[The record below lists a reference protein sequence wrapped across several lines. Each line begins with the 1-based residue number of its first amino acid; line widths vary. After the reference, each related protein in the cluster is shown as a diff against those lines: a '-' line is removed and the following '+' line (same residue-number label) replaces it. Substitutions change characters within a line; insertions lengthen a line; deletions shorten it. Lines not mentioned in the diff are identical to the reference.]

1 MENQI
6 HQIND
11 AGPIRLSYMVV
22 MTESYLQYLEEK
34 AISIAEENTVAPITY
49 RRYVNDLH
57 SRFNDADRAGQFLKI
72 LNSQDEKIQYTIETE
87 NNQKNL
93 AFLDILKENNQTGT
107 YDFKVC
113 RRDVTKN
120 VQIKLKSGID
130 PKTTK
135 ELFNGFLARVW
146 HPCSNANNLN
156 EELDI
161 LVNVFVANGHNK
173 NILMKILIGA

>member
-87 NNQKNL
+87 NNQKI
-93 AFLDILKENNQTGT
+93 LDILIENSLTK
-107 YDFKVC
+107 DFKVC
-113 RRDVTKN
+113 WKDAITN
-120 VQIKLKSGID
+120 VHINRKVVSIQKRIKD
-130 PKTTK
+130 
-135 ELFNGFLARVW
+135 F
-146 HPCSNANNLN
+146 
-156 EELDI
+156 
-161 LVNVFVANGHNK
+161 
-173 NILMKILIGA
+173 